1 MLRRLVVVAA
11 AASGVVRVTV
21 TTPTGAALDVLDDDD
36 EPCATLRDR
45 VAAYVN
51 LHQMDMPDPLPAG
64 CDGLHPLECAMRRIL
79 RDVAADRE
87 ASGWPVPVTQANVSR
102 ARLHRR
108 RARDGEVLDFLRE
121 KRAAGPFT
129 VLDVGGSMG
138 SWSAE
143 VTDYFLDQTDGGQAA
158 GKRVFKVATANDVE
172 EWGDV
177 LAHVAS
183 NGKFDFVICTNFLED
198 VALPATVV
206 KMLGRVG
213 KRGFVSTP
221 SRYWELSRAC
231 GLPYRGM
238 PHHRWVLS
246 VVGGAWTAFPKLN
259 FLDYS
264 EIDRGVFD
272 DAHPDVCTRHTAAVL
287 SFYWEGSLALTV
299 ANGDFLGPTVDD
311 LNAIYA
317 PLYDDLADDTHL
329 ALRGCSAPFSPPY
342 APLSERAA

>member
-64 CDGLHPLECAMRRIL
+64 CDGLHPLECAMRQVL

-121 KRAAGPFT
+121 KRAADPSYT

-177 LAHVAS
+177 LAHVAE
-183 NGKFDFVICTNFLED
+183 NGKFDFVICTRSTTPRG
-198 VALPATVV
+198 ASSGTGASSPSSSPPAT
-206 KMLGRVG
+206 RP
-213 KRGFVSTP
+213 RRCSP
-221 SRYWELSRAC
+221 SRSPSSSPTRPRPRPPRPFPYPFPSRRTRT
-231 GLPYRGM
+231 P
-238 PHHRWVLS
+238 PHTS
-246 VVGGAWTAFPKLN
+246 P
-259 FLDYS
+259 
-264 EIDRGVFD
+264 
-272 DAHPDVCTRHTAAVL
+272 TRPRPRRAPRP
-287 SFYWEGSLALTV
+287 
-299 ANGDFLGPTVDD
+299 PTSRPRPP
-311 LNAIYA
+311 A
-317 PLYDDLADDTHL
+317 P
-329 ALRGCSAPFSPPY
+329 RP
-342 APLSERAA
+342 